1 MKRRSTRLVK
11 IGDVPVGAGHP
22 ISVQSMTN
30 TRTSDA
36 KATLEQIAEL
46 KAAGCEI
53 IRVAVPDRAAVQAL
67 PKIVAEAG
75 IPVVADIHFNHQLAI
90 ASARAGVQAL
100 RINPGNIGGRDRV
113 LQVIRVCQEKGIPV
127 RIGVNSG
134 SLEKDLKPEVSSES
148 ERKPDKDPEGRPA
161 PETETQDKATQIKET
176 RNKKTQNKETQN
188 KENQNEEN
196 HLKNLQNKEA
206 HVKNSQNK
214 KSQVKKSQNTESQE
228 TETKNKH
235 QTNQMAKA
243 LVASAA
249 RHIEYLTSEDFHD
262 IIVSLKSSS
271 VPETLEAN
279 RLFAERFDYPLH
291 IGITESGAGRSGEI
305 KSASGIAALLSQG
318 LGDTVRVSLTGHPI
332 QEVQVAYEI
341 LASLGLRRRPGNLEI
356 ISCPTCGRTE
366 IDLERIVRE
375 VRQALQDRASNSESP
390 PLTVAVMGCA
400 VNGPGEAARAD
411 IGLAGG
417 KESGVIF
424 RQGKIVKK
432 VPEEELVSALLEE
445 IKKME
450 CE

>member
-11 IGDVPVGAGHP
+11 IGDVPVGSGHP

-36 KATLEQIAEL
+36 KTTLEQIAEL

-67 PKIVAEAG
+67 PEIIAEAG
-75 IPVVADIHFNHQLAI
+75 IPVVADIHFDHRLAI
-90 ASARAGVQAL
+90 ASAQAGVQAL
-100 RINPGNIGGRDRV
+100 RINPGNIGGRDKV
-113 LQVIRVCQEKGIPV
+113 LQVVKACQEQGIPV

-134 SLEKDLKPEVSSES
+134 SLEKDLKPESSSES
-148 ERKPDKDPEGRPA
+148 ERKPNKDSGSRPA
-161 PETETQDKATQIKET
+161 PETE
-176 RNKKTQNKETQN
+176 
-188 KENQNEEN
+188 
-196 HLKNLQNKEA
+196 
-206 HVKNSQNK
+206 SQK
-214 KSQVKKSQNTESQE
+214 TESAPHIDSQ
-228 TETKNKH
+228 KVH
-235 QTNQMAKA
+235 QINQMAKA
-243 LVASAA
+243 LVASAT
-249 RHIEYLTSEDFHD
+249 RHIEYLTSENFHD

-291 IGITESGAGRSGEI
+291 IGITEAGAGRSGEI
-305 KSASGIAALLSQG
+305 KSAAGIAALLSQG
-318 LGDTVRVSLTGHPI
+318 LGDTVRVSLTGHPV
-332 QEVQVAYEI
+332 QEVRVAYEI

-366 IDLERIVRE
+366 IDLERIARE
-375 VRQALQDRASNSESP
+375 VRQALQKRASDPEAP

-417 KESGVIF
+417 KNSGVIF

-445 IKKME
+445 INKME

>member
-11 IGDVPVGAGHP
+11 IGDVLVGSGHP

-36 KATLEQIAEL
+36 KTTLEQIAEL

-67 PKIVAEAG
+67 PEIIAEAG
-75 IPVVADIHFNHQLAI
+75 IPVVADIHFDHRLAI
-90 ASARAGVQAL
+90 ASAQAGVQAL
-100 RINPGNIGGRDRV
+100 RINPGNIGGRDKV
-113 LQVIRVCQEKGIPV
+113 LQVVKACQEQGIPV

-134 SLEKDLKPEVSSES
+134 SLEKDLKPESSSES
-148 ERKPDKDPEGRPA
+148 ERKPNKDSGSRPA
-161 PETETQDKATQIKET
+161 PETE
-176 RNKKTQNKETQN
+176 
-188 KENQNEEN
+188 
-196 HLKNLQNKEA
+196 
-206 HVKNSQNK
+206 SQK
-214 KSQVKKSQNTESQE
+214 TESAPHIDSQ
-228 TETKNKH
+228 KVH
-235 QTNQMAKA
+235 QINQMAKA

-249 RHIEYLTSEDFHD
+249 RHIEYLTSENFHD

-291 IGITESGAGRSGEI
+291 IGITEAGAGRSGEI
-305 KSASGIAALLSQG
+305 KSAAGIAALLSQG
-318 LGDTVRVSLTGHPI
+318 LGDTVRVSLTGHPV
-332 QEVQVAYEI
+332 QEVRVAYEI

-366 IDLERIVRE
+366 IDLERIARE
-375 VRQALQDRASNSESP
+375 VRQALQKRASDPEAP

-417 KESGVIF
+417 KNSGVIF

-445 IKKME
+445 INKME

>member
-1 MKRRSTRLVK
+1 MKRRATRMVK

-30 TRTSDA
+30 TQTSDA
-36 KATLEQIAEL
+36 KATLEQISEL

-67 PKIVAEAG
+67 PEIIAEAG
-75 IPVVADIHFNHQLAI
+75 IPVVADIHFNHRLAI
-90 ASARAGVQAL
+90 ASARAGGQAL
-100 RINPGNIGGRDRV
+100 RINPGNIGGREKVR
-113 LQVIRVCQEKGIPV
+113 QVVKACQEQGIPI

-134 SLEKDLKPEVSSES
+134 SLEKDLIPESSSES
-148 ERKPDKDPEGRPA
+148 ERISNEYSESGPTAHTETLRSESPKENQTASLAETHDKPQTASHIDRQKKHQTA
-161 PETETQDKATQIKET
+161 PETEST
-176 RNKKTQNKETQN
+176 
-188 KENQNEEN
+188 
-196 HLKNLQNKEA
+196 
-206 HVKNSQNK
+206 SQM
-214 KSQVKKSQNTESQE
+214 KSQKDP
-228 TETKNKH
+228 

-243 LVASAA
+243 LVTSAA
-249 RHIEYLTSEDFHD
+249 RHIEYLDLENFHN

-279 RLFAERFDYPLH
+279 RLFAKRFDYPLH
-291 IGITESGAGRSGEI
+291 IGITEAGAGRSGEI

-318 LGDTVRVSLTGHPI
+318 LGDTVRVSLTDHPV
-332 QEVQVAYEI
+332 QEVQVAYKI

-366 IDLERIVRE
+366 IDLERIARE
-375 VRQALQDRASNSESP
+375 VRQALRERASDSEAP

-417 KESGVIF
+417 KKSGVIF
-424 RQGKIVKK
+424 RQGKVVKK

-445 IKKME
+445 INKME